1 MRISSVSLHR
11 LRIGLRSTFRHAL
24 SERSATETVIVALG
38 AGSGLVGYGE
48 ILPRT
53 YLTGERIERV
63 LNETGPALAQQ
74 FLGQRFVEKND
85 VLLFLRTQLD
95 GIGRDLAC
103 FAGFEVA
110 LLDLAGQAFGFP
122 VGEVLGGKPSAE
134 LPAGVVIG
142 FEIDTRS
149 LETYCASLRLSGRRH
164 LKLKVGLPDDLQR
177 ASIVSGVFKPAA
189 LRLDANGAWRSA
201 DEAIRAL
208 TAMIDR
214 QIPLASVEQPIAAD
228 DLPGLRRIR
237 EETRIP
243 VMVDESLCTLADAER
258 LIDAGAAD
266 LFNIRL
272 GKCGGFLASQ
282 RLVERA
288 RRAGLSSHLG
298 SLVGQTGILCR
309 ASEVFGRFVSA
320 FDCLEGKGQNEFLLS
335 EDLLDHP
342 SEARTADLATPGLG
356 VRVSP
361 ARLVRLGSAEPN
373 RFDFAQ
379 TPLPTLGTS

>member
-1 MRISSVSLHR
+1 MRISSISLHP
-11 LRIGLRSTFRHAL
+11 LTIGLQSTFRHAL
-24 SERSATETVIVALG
+24 SERSATQTVIVALG
-38 AGSGLVGYGE
+38 AGSGLFGYGE
-48 ILPRT
+48 ILPRA
-53 YLTGERIERV
+53 YLTGETIERV
-63 LNETGPALAQQ
+63 LNDTGPALAQQ
-74 FLGQRFVEKND
+74 FLRPRFMEKND
-85 VLLFLRTQLD
+85 VLLFLRTQLA

-142 FEIDTRS
+142 FEIATRS
-149 LETYCASLRLSGRRH
+149 LETYCAALRLSGRRH
-164 LKLKVGLPDDLQR
+164 VKLKVGLPDDLQR
-177 ASIVSGVFKPAA
+177 ASIVSGVFKPAGI
-189 LRLDANGAWRSA
+189 RLDANGAWRSA
-201 DEAIRAL
+201 EEAIRAL
-208 TAMIDR
+208 TAMVDG
-214 QIPLASVEQPIAAD
+214 QIPLASVEQPIAAE

-272 GKCGGFLASQ
+272 GKCGGFLASH
-282 RLVERA
+282 RLVQRA
-288 RRAGLSSHLG
+288 RRAGLSCHLG

-335 EDLLDHP
+335 EDLLDQP
-342 SEARTADLATPGLG
+342 SEARTADLGAPGLG
-356 VRVSP
+356 LRISP
-361 ARLVRLGSAEPN
+361 ARLARLTSAEPI
-373 RFDFAQ
+373 RFAQ
-379 TPLPTLGTS
+379 TILPALDAL